1 MKDLL
6 ALVGAVIFII
16 LLGSIIS
23 VSSDMYRIKM
33 LTNTTGQEIIKVIE
47 KKINDCE
54 LSIPR
59 TKKCTIE
66 LTAVIIDNDKKEI
79 KK

>member
-1 MKDLL
+1 MKEIM
-6 ALVGAVIFII
+6 ALVCAVIFII